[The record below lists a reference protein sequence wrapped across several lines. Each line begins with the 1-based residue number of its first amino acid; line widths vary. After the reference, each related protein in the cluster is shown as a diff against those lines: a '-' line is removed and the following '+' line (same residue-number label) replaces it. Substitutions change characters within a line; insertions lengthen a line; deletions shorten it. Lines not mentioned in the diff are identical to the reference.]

1 MRSIVVIAIIKN
13 DFICTFN
20 RNMRFCISS
29 CIAVQVRD
37 VEFRHTSVSL
47 ASLTYVSELNRVIY
61 MRPFDHDG
69 IALADLI
76 SVKYGERNSMLM
88 RRETN
93 YERFPICKVSQS
105 GSESWE
111 GWHKILERLKAFA
124 APERCTIS
132 FECYPGV
139 FEEVL
144 TSAVVEGM
152 RPWGLIVTSD
162 LFKSHSEIELMVSSV
177 LGDDPVFG
185 SMNGLEIEDFF
196 DEAKLA
202 GARERVKNWKHG
214 LLVIV
219 GTGASLLSAEPSLLV
234 YADMT
239 RWEIQQ
245 RQRQKTI
252 GNLGADNLEE
262 SSAQKY
268 KRAFFVDWRA
278 ADHLKRSLLKKID
291 FWLDTNG
298 DIPKLVTGR
307 AVRDGLKQIAHR
319 PFRVVP
325 YFDPGPWGGH
335 WMEKVC
341 GLPPG
346 IPNYA
351 WCFDCVP
358 EENSLLL
365 SFGGTCI
372 EIPAMNLT
380 LLYPRELLGEAVFS
394 RFGAEFPI
402 RFDFLDTMDGGNLS
416 LQVHPK
422 TQFIREHFGMQ
433 YTQDESYYLLDVGDD
448 ASVYLGLKT
457 HTDRK
462 AMIRELK
469 TAQDDDVSFRAETY
483 VNRFPAKKH
492 DHFLIPAGTIHCSG
506 KNSMVL
512 EISATPYIFTFKL
525 WDWGRL
531 GLDGLP
537 RPIHLEHG
545 LANIVWNRDTEWVGK
560 NLINR
565 IEPMVEGTGWREER
579 TGLHEL
585 EFIETRRHWFTSSTP
600 HDTLGTVNVL
610 NLVEG
615 EEAVVESPTGAF
627 DPFIVHYAE
636 TFIIPAAV
644 GGYRISPIGR
654 SIGKTCATIK
664 AFVRNGWPHVE
675 PLVERSPTA

>member
-1 MRSIVVIAIIKN
+1 
-13 DFICTFN
+13 
-20 RNMRFCISS
+20 
-29 CIAVQVRD
+29 
-37 VEFRHTSVSL
+37 
-47 ASLTYVSELNRVIY
+47 
-61 MRPFDHDG
+61 
-69 IALADLI
+69 
-76 SVKYGERNSMLM
+76 M

-93 YERFPICKVSQS
+93 YERFPICTVSQS

-124 APERCTIS
+124 AQEQCTIL

-139 FEEVL
+139 FEKAL
-144 TSAVVEGM
+144 TSALVEGM
-152 RPWGLIVTSD
+152 RPSGLIVTSD

-185 SMNGLEIEDFF
+185 SMNGFEIEDFF
-196 DEAKLA
+196 DDAKLA
-202 GARERVKNWKHG
+202 GAREQVKNWKHG
-214 LLVIV
+214 LLIIV

-245 RQRQKTI
+245 RQRQKTV
-252 GNLGADNLEE
+252 GNLGADNLQE
-262 SSAQKY
+262 SSGQKY

-278 ADHLKRSLLKKID
+278 ADHLKKSLLEKID

-346 IPNYA
+346 MPNYA

-402 RFDFLDTMDGGNLS
+402 RFDFLDTMGGGNLS

-433 YTQDESYYLLDVGDD
+433 YTQDESYYLLDAGDD

-457 HTDRK
+457 DTDRK

-469 TAQDDDVSFRAETY
+469 TAQDDRVSFGAETY

-506 KNSMVL
+506 RNSMVL

-565 IEPMVEGTGWREER
+565 IEPMGEGTGWREER

-585 EFIETRRHWFTSSTP
+585 EFIETRRHWFTSPTP
-600 HDTLGTVNVL
+600 HDTLDTVNVL

-615 EEAVVESPTGAF
+615 EEAIVESPTGAF
-627 DPFIVHYAE
+627 DPFVVHYAE
-636 TFIIPAAV
+636 TFIVPAAV
-644 GGYRISPIGR
+644 GRYRISPIGR
-654 SIGKTCATIK
+654 SDGKACATIK
-664 AFVRNGWPHVE
+664 AFVRNGWPHVQ
-675 PLVERSPTA
+675 PLAERLSRP